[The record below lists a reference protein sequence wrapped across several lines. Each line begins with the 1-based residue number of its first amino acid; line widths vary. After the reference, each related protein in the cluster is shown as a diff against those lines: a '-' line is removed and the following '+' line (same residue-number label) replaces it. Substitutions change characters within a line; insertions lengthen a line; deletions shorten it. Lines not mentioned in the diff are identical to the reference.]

1 MTLPVQ
7 SPGAFRP
14 YTGNTHV
21 LGPSALLNVA
31 EIRCDDPMNPADV
44 ESPTNTDGWT
54 AAETELF
61 AHLSGH
67 AKREGA
73 ILDEYAQAAT
83 ATQSK
88 ALAYLVEILMEDER
102 RHHRWFAELAASL
115 AADASFSGAEPVV
128 PRMDF
133 HRADRVAV
141 GDVTARLLE
150 HEKADEKE
158 LDRLQRELRD
168 VSGTTLWGLLV
179 ELMQRDTAKHIAV
192 LTFVKKHLN
201 AFD

>member
-1 MTLPVQ
+1 MVC
-7 SPGAFRP
+7 GAR
-14 YTGNTHV
+14 
-21 LGPSALLNVA
+21 
-31 EIRCDDPMNPADV
+31 
-44 ESPTNTDGWT
+44 
-54 AAETELF
+54 
-61 AHLSGH
+61 LSL
-67 AKREGA
+67 E
-73 ILDEYAQAAT
+73 
-83 ATQSK
+83 
-88 ALAYLVEILMEDER
+88 
-102 RHHRWFAELAASL
+102 
-115 AADASFSGAEPVV
+115 ADASFSGTEPVV

-141 GDVTARLLE
+141 RDVTNRLLE

-179 ELMQRDTAKHIAV
+179 ELMQRDTDKHIAV

>member
-1 MTLPVQ
+1 MTHPACL
-7 SPGAFRP
+7 PGAFDPTCSCR
-14 YTGNTHV
+14 
-21 LGPSALLNVA
+21 LALLHLAKYECDEFMNTPNVGS
-31 EIRCDDPMNPADV
+31 PASTV
-44 ESPTNTDGWT
+44 GWSVG
-54 AAETELF
+54 ETELF

-67 AKREGA
+67 AAREGA
-73 ILDEYAQAAT
+73 ILDEYVKAAT
-83 ATQSK
+83 ATESK
-88 ALAYLVEILMEDER
+88 ALAYLVGILMEDER
-102 RHHRWFAELAASL
+102 RHHRWFAELASSL
-115 AADASFSGAEPVV
+115 EADASFSGTDPAV

-133 HRADRVAV
+133 HRADRAV
-141 GDVTARLLE
+141 VRAVTDRLLD

-179 ELMQRDTAKHIAV
+179 ELMQRDTDKHIAV

>member
-1 MTLPVQ
+1 MSAGEIWCDEPMDAADDV
-7 SPGAFRP
+7 
-14 YTGNTHV
+14 
-21 LGPSALLNVA
+21 PSTSTVGWTMA
-31 EIRCDDPMNPADV
+31 EI
-44 ESPTNTDGWT
+44 
-54 AAETELF
+54 ELF

-73 ILDEYAQAAT
+73 MLDEYALAAA

-88 ALAYLVEILMEDER
+88 ALAYLIGILMEDER
-102 RHHRWFAELAASL
+102 RHHRWFAELASSL
-115 AADASFSGAEPVV
+115 EADASFSGTEPTV

-133 HRADRVAV
+133 HRADRVVVRAV
-141 GDVTARLLE
+141 TDRLLE

-179 ELMQRDTAKHIAV
+179 ELMLRDTDKHIAV
-192 LTFVKKHLN
+192 LSFVRKHLN

>member
-1 MTLPVQ
+1 MSTD
-7 SPGAFRP
+7 
-14 YTGNTHV
+14 
-21 LGPSALLNVA
+21 NVA
-31 EIRCDDPMNPADV
+31 I
-44 ESPTNTDGWT
+44 PTNTIGWSF
-54 AAETELF
+54 AETELF
-61 AHLSGH
+61 SHLSGH

-73 ILDEYAQAAT
+73 ILEEYAQAAS
-83 ATQSK
+83 ATKSK

-102 RHHRWFAELAASL
+102 RHHRWFAELASSL
-115 AADASFSGAEPVV
+115 EADASFSGTEPVV

-141 GDVTARLLE
+141 RAVTDRLLE

-158 LDRLQRELRD
+158 LNRLQRELRE

-179 ELMQRDTAKHIAV
+179 ELMQRDTDKHIAV

>member
-1 MTLPVQ
+1 MSAGL
-7 SPGAFRP
+7 
-14 YTGNTHV
+14 
-21 LGPSALLNVA
+21 LALLTVA
-31 EIRCDDPMNPADV
+31 EIRCDEPMNPAD
-44 ESPTNTDGWT
+44 EASPTNTVGWSVG
-54 AAETELF
+54 ETELF

-67 AKREGA
+67 AKREGVM
-73 ILDEYAQAAT
+73 LDEYVRAAA

-88 ALAYLVEILMEDER
+88 ALAYLIEILMEDER
-102 RHHRWFAELAASL
+102 RHHRWFAELASSL
-115 AADASFSGAEPVV
+115 EADASFSGTEPAV

-141 GDVTARLLE
+141 RDVTARLLE

-179 ELMQRDTAKHIAV
+179 ELMQRDTDKHIAV
-192 LTFVKKHLN
+192 LTFVKKHLA

>member
-1 MTLPVQ
+1 M
-7 SPGAFRP
+7 
-14 YTGNTHV
+14 
-21 LGPSALLNVA
+21 
-31 EIRCDDPMNPADV
+31 DPADIG
-44 ESPTNTDGWT
+44 SPASTYGWT

-61 AHLSGH
+61 SHLSGH
-67 AKREGA
+67 AAREGA
-73 ILDEYAQAAT
+73 ILDEYVQAAE

-88 ALAYLVEILMEDER
+88 ALAYLIEILMEDER
-102 RHHRWFAELAASL
+102 RHHRWFAELASSL
-115 AADASFSGAEPVV
+115 EADASFSGTEPVV

-141 GDVTARLLE
+141 RDVTARLLE

-158 LDRLQRELRD
+158 LDRLQRELKD

-179 ELMQRDTAKHIAV
+179 ALMQRDTEKHIAV

>member
-1 MTLPVQ
+1 MSRPLR
-7 SPGAFRP
+7 SPGAFDPTCSRR
-14 YTGNTHV
+14 
-21 LGPSALLNVA
+21 LALLNF
-31 EIRCDDPMNPADV
+31 EEWDCDELMNPSHV
-44 ESPTNTDGWT
+44 GSPTSTFGWT
-54 AAETELF
+54 VAETELF
-61 AHLSGH
+61 SHLSGH
-67 AKREGA
+67 AAREGA
-73 ILDEYAQAAT
+73 ILEEYAQAAT

-102 RHHRWFAELAASL
+102 RHHRWFAELASSL
-115 AADASFSGAEPVV
+115 EADASFSGTEPAV

-141 GDVTARLLE
+141 RNVTDRLLD

-158 LDRLQRELRD
+158 LNRLRQELNN

-179 ELMQRDTAKHIAV
+179 ELMQRDTDKHIAV
-192 LTFVKKHLN
+192 LTFVKKHLT

>member
-1 MTLPVQ
+1 MKPDGA
-7 SPGAFRP
+7 SPSS
-14 YTGNTHV
+14 T
-21 LGPSALLNVA
+21 
-31 EIRCDDPMNPADV
+31 I
-44 ESPTNTDGWT
+44 GWSVG
-54 AAETELF
+54 ETELLS
-61 AHLSGH
+61 HLSAH
-67 AKREGA
+67 AAREGA
-73 ILDEYAQAAT
+73 ILDEYAQAAS

-102 RHHRWFAELAASL
+102 RHHRWFAELASSL
-115 AADASFSGAEPVV
+115 EADASFSGDDPVV

-133 HRADRVAV
+133 HRANRVDV
-141 GDVTARLLE
+141 RDVTNRLLE

-158 LDRLQRELRD
+158 LDRLQKELRD

-179 ELMQRDTAKHIAV
+179 ELMQRDTDKHIAV

>member
-1 MTLPVQ
+1 MT
-7 SPGAFRP
+7 
-14 YTGNTHV
+14 TD
-21 LGPSALLNVA
+21 NVA
-31 EIRCDDPMNPADV
+31 T
-44 ESPTNTDGWT
+44 PTSTIGWT
-54 AAETELF
+54 VAETELF
-61 AHLSGH
+61 SHLSGH

-73 ILDEYAQAAT
+73 ILEEYAQAAM
-83 ATQSK
+83 ATESK

-102 RHHRWFAELAASL
+102 RHHRWFAELASSL
-115 AADASFSGAEPVV
+115 EADASFSGTEPVV

-141 GDVTARLLE
+141 RDVTDRLLD

-158 LDRLQRELRD
+158 LSRLQRELRD

-179 ELMQRDTAKHIAV
+179 ELMQRDTEKHIAV